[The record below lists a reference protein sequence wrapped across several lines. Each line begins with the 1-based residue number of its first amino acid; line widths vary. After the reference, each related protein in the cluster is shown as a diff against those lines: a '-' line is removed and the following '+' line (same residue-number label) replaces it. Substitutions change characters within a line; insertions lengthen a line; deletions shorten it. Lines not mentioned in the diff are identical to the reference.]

1 MTGVQTCAL
10 PISPILKQGDNQFKA
25 RVKVAVSSHFFGW
38 VMALERV
45 KIIGP
50 DDVVEK
56 MKKQLMEQY
65 NMYFMEDEL

>member
-1 MTGVQTCAL
+1 
-10 PISPILKQGDNQFKA
+10 
-25 RVKVAVSSHFFGW
+25 
-38 VMALERV
+38 MALEKV

-65 NMYFMEDEL
+65 NMYFMEDEFRISE